1 MPRKQS
7 KLSPSELHQTPDTW
21 GVGTFLLRQWLV
33 DDDPDIPARPT
44 LILVL
49 DLDHGYIMASSLI
62 NHAPSAE
69 EIRDTLFKAMTKPMK
84 MCGEPRRPTLLFC
97 HSAGLG
103 EAIEPYMDELGIH
116 CEPRAIP
123 GIDDILEEMAQFMD
137 EEEDHPSLIDIEGA
151 TLDIVG
157 KFFETAA
164 KFYRA
169 APWVQMLNEQFLLL
183 RIPAEGGLE
192 RFVTVM
198 GNGGVEYGLAFYES
212 WHDVENLFKNQ
223 DDPLNALPA
232 QGALSML
239 YERAHQMSFDD
250 LDAIEANDWD
260 VVDEQSYPSPI
271 YFHRT
276 EEARRPTLAELQWIE
291 AALRAIP
298 LIVNDHLRPDNKGD
312 FAPLETTISV
322 PTSRGEVTV
331 SVKYPAGTLH
341 HENFPASNSVDAW
354 DEKGNPIEEP
364 PIFDRRLM
372 EKSLLDVFG
381 DMLGNTSGDP
391 KLRKAQDIMYQAFEE
406 TNPAKRISLAHKAL
420 KTSDKCADAFVL
432 LAEEQA
438 DTVARAL
445 EYYQKGVDAG
455 ERALGNDYF
464 KEAVGHFWGIMETRP
479 YMRARAGLAE
489 CLIKLN
495 QVDGAVEHY
504 RDMLRLNPNDNQGL
518 RYIVAEV
525 LLDQNRDAELIKL
538 LKQYKDDAMAEW
550 LYTWALA
557 AFRKNSKS
565 KEADK
570 RLRGALEQNPFV
582 PDYLTG
588 KKRVP
593 LNLPPTMGWGDEQEA
608 IHYAA
613 KFLNHWRR
621 TPGAIDWMKDHL

>member
-1 MPRKQS
+1 M
-7 KLSPSELHQTPDTW
+7 

-164 KFYRA
+164 MFYRA

-538 LKQYKDDAMAEW
+538 LKQYKDDSMAEW
-550 LYTWALA
+550 LYTWSL
-557 AFRKNSKS
+557 
-565 KEADK
+565 
-570 RLRGALEQNPFV
+570 GGIP
-582 PDYLTG
+582 
-588 KKRVP
+588 KK
-593 LNLPPTMGWGDEQEA
+593 
-608 IHYAA
+608 
-613 KFLNHWRR
+613 
-621 TPGAIDWMKDHL
+621 

>member
-1 MPRKQS
+1 MSRKHP
-7 KLSPSELHQTPDTW
+7 KVPPSELPQTPETW
-21 GVGTFLLRQWLV
+21 GVGSFLLRQWLI
-33 DDDPDIPARPT
+33 DDDPEIPLRPS
-44 LILVL
+44 LIMVL
-49 DLDHGYIMASSLI
+49 DLDHGCIMASSLI

-84 MCGEPRRPTLLFC
+84 MCGEPRRPATLFC

-103 EAIEPYMDELGIH
+103 EAIEPYMDEIGIH
-116 CEPRAIP
+116 CKPRAIP
-123 GIDDILEEMAQFMD
+123 GINDVLEEMAQFMD

-151 TLDIVG
+151 TLDDVG
-157 KFFETAA
+157 KFFEASAA
-164 KFYRA
+164 FYRA
-169 APWVQMLNEQFLLL
+169 APWVHLLNEQFFLL

-212 WHDVENLFKNQ
+212 WKDVENLFKNQ
-223 DDPLNALPA
+223 EDPLQALPA

-250 LDAIEANDWD
+250 LDAIQEHDWD
-260 VVDEQSYPSPI
+260 VVDEQAYPSPI

-276 EEARRPTLAELQWIE
+276 EEARRPTLAELQWTE

-298 LIVNDHLRPDNKGD
+298 QIVNEHLRPDNKGD
-312 FAPLETTISV
+312 FAPLETTLPVS
-322 PTSRGEVTV
+322 TSRGEVRV
-331 SVKYPAGTLH
+331 FVKYPAGVLQRGT
-341 HENFPASNSVDAW
+341 FPASSVMDDW
-354 DEKGNPIEEP
+354 DEDGEPLDEP

-372 EKSLLDVFG
+372 EKSLLDALG
-381 DMLGNTSGDP
+381 DVLGNAVSDP

-455 ERALGNDYF
+455 ERALGDDYF
-464 KEAVGHFWGIMETRP
+464 KEDAGHFWGIMETRP

-489 CLIKLN
+489 CLMKLN
-495 QVDGAVEHY
+495 RVEDAIAHY

-518 RYIVAEV
+518 RYILAVA
-525 LLDQNRDAELIKL
+525 LLDLNRDAELIKL
-538 LKQYKDDAMAEW
+538 LKQYKDDAMADW

-557 AFRKNSKS
+557 AFRKNAKS
-565 KEADK
+565 KEAEK
-570 RLRGALEQNPFV
+570 RLRNALEQNSFV
-582 PDYLTG
+582 PEYLTG

-621 TPGAIDWMKDHL
+621 TPGAIDWVKDHL

>member
-84 MCGEPRRPTLLFC
+84 MCGEPRRPTTLFC

-137 EEEDHPSLIDIEGA
+137 QEEDHPSLIDIEGA

-157 KFFETAA
+157 KFFEASAT
-164 KFYRA
+164 FYRA

-212 WHDVENLFKNQ
+212 WQDVENLFKNQ

-239 YERAHQMSFDD
+239 YERAHMMSFDD

-276 EEARRPTLAELQWIE
+276 EEARRPTLAEMQWIE

-406 TNPAKRISLAHKAL
+406 TNPAKRISLARKAL

-495 QVDGAVEHY
+495 QVDKAVEHY

-570 RLRGALEQNPFV
+570 RLREALEQNPFV

-593 LNLPPTMGWGDEQEA
+593 VNLPPTMGWGDEQEA

-621 TPGAIDWMKDHL
+621 TAGAIDWVKDHL